1 MILRAIGMA
10 VFAALLTITPVSAE
24 SGDPMATI
32 KGPIDK
38 VITIL
43 NDPQYATQEARDTQR
58 NQIWKAVK
66 PMFDFNEVSARSV
79 ARYWKSFSPEEKKE
93 FSDVFANFL
102 GNIYIDKI
110 QGEYHNEK
118 IVYLEQEILQEKYAE
133 VRTQIVRETIE
144 TPVYYRMLKGA
155 DGSWKVYDIY
165 VEGVSLLKNYRIQ
178 FAGRLKKETP
188 AQLIDY
194 LKQKLDEQNG
204 HLSTDG

>member
-1 MILRAIGMA
+1 MILRAIGMT

-38 VITIL
+38 VIVIL
-43 NDPQYATQEARDTQR
+43 NDPQYAAQDARDAQR

-79 ARYWKSFSPEEKKE
+79 ARYWRSFSGEEKAQ
-93 FSDVFANFL
+93 FADVFSHFL
-102 GNIYIDKI
+102 GNVYIDKI

-118 IVYLEQEILQEKYAE
+118 IVYLGQEVLQEKYAE
-133 VRTQIVRETIE
+133 VRTQIVREGIE
-144 TPVYYRMLKGA
+144 TPVYYRLLKGG

-165 VEGVSLLKNYRIQ
+165 VEGASLLKTYRIQ
-178 FAGRLKKETP
+178 FASRLKKQTP

-194 LKQKLDEQNG
+194 LKQKLDKQNG
-204 HLSTDG
+204 HLSTGG